1 MFWLKQKRRQT
12 KMFIPFLEAP
22 DRPPRSIQ
30 LFCPRLGNSLV
41 ICLFGFFKLSLK
53 CFDPKMMG

>member
-30 LFCPRLGNSLV
+30 LFCPRLGNSF
-41 ICLFGFFKLSLK
+41 LFGYLFVWFF
-53 CFDPKMMG
+53 